1 MSATNTNLSVSKRL
15 RPLFIADFFAG
26 LMFFY
31 PVTFPLMHHLG
42 FSTAQMS
49 FYALTWNVVILAIE
63 VPSGILADRWSR
75 KKVIMLG
82 QVVIALGAALLSV
95 AHNFVGFI
103 VGAAFISVYFA
114 FRSGIREAVIYDV
127 LLENDRREEY
137 EKQLGKLRAYN
148 TAGNVISSLLG
159 AFIAATISFRV
170 PYFLSVASCLMAL
183 VFLAG
188 FKEPQLH
195 HKAEVTKLRQHTL
208 TLLRSLSKHRE
219 MKLLVATSIFI
230 GIEYS
235 YMLEVDPLWPIALG
249 LATIW
254 YGPLNA
260 FLLSSQGVA
269 APLAKR
275 MAGSVR
281 WTRAI
286 VAVFM
291 LAALGLLIRNIFV
304 IALSE
309 FSLLAAATCLMVVLS
324 GKIQDELPSS
334 QRSGVESVVSTLAT
348 LAFMASL
355 LVFIA
360 ISKYHS
366 VFVAAWLIVGTTFLG
381 SLGMLATSNYR
392 KANYGRKV
400 VQ

>member
-1 MSATNTNLSVSKRL
+1 MQALNKRL
-15 RPLFIADFFAG
+15 RPLLIADFFAG

-42 FSTAQMS
+42 FSVAEMS
-49 FYALTWNVVILAIE
+49 LYALTWNVVILAIG

-82 QVVIALGAALLSV
+82 QVIIAIGAAILGF
-95 AHNFVGFI
+95 AHTFIGFI
-103 VGAAFISVYFA
+103 IGAVFLSIYFA

-127 LLENDRREEY
+127 LLENNKREDY

-159 AFIAATISFRV
+159 ALIAATIGFRA
-170 PYFLSVASCLMAL
+170 PYFLSIVSCLAAL
-183 VFLAG
+183 VCLAG

-195 HKAEVTKLRQHTL
+195 RKAEATKLRQHTL
-208 TLLRSLSKHRE
+208 TLLRSVSQHRE
-219 MKLLVATSIFI
+219 MKLLVVTSVLI
-230 GIEYS
+230 GIEFS

-275 MAGSVR
+275 MAGSAT
-281 WTRAI
+281 WTRAVI
-286 VAVFM
+286 AVFM
-291 LAALGLLIRNIFV
+291 LAALGLLLRNIFV

-324 GKIQDELPSS
+324 GKIQDKLPSS

-348 LAFMASL
+348 LAFMVSL
-355 LVFIA
+355 LIFIA
-360 ISKYHS
+360 ISKHHS
-366 VFVAAWLIVGTTFLG
+366 VFVAAWLIVLTTLLG
-381 SLGMLATSNYR
+381 SIGVFAIFNRR
-392 KANYGRKV
+392 KAV
-400 VQ
+400 HVSLPEVTV

>member
-1 MSATNTNLSVSKRL
+1 MLSVDKRL
-15 RPLFIADFFAG
+15 RPLLIADFFAG

-49 FYALTWNVVILAIE
+49 LYALTWNTVILAIE

-82 QVVIALGAALLSV
+82 QVIIAIGAAILGF
-95 AHNFVGFI
+95 AHTFAGFI
-103 VGAAFISVYFA
+103 IGAVFTSIYFA
-114 FRSGIREAVIYDV
+114 LRSGIREAVIYDV
-127 LLENDRREEY
+127 LLENDKREDY

-148 TAGNVISSLLG
+148 TAGMVISSLLG
-159 AFIAATISFRV
+159 ALIAATIGFRI
-170 PYFLSVASCLMAL
+170 PFFLSIFSCGAAL
-183 VFLAG
+183 IFLAG

-195 HKAEVTKLRQHTL
+195 HEAEVTKLRQHTL
-208 TLLRSLSKHRE
+208 TLFRSLSQHRE

-230 GIEYS
+230 GIEFC

-249 LATIW
+249 LATVW

-260 FLLSSQGVA
+260 FLLSSQGAA

-275 MAGSVR
+275 MAGSAK
-281 WTRAI
+281 WTRAVI
-286 VAVFM
+286 GVFIM
-291 LAALGLLIRNIFV
+291 AALGLLLRNIFV

-348 LAFMASL
+348 LAFIVSL
-355 LVFIA
+355 LIFIA
-360 ISKYHS
+360 ISKHHS
-366 VFVAAWLIVGTTFLG
+366 VFVAAWLIVLTTVLG
-381 SLGMLATSNYR
+381 SLGMFVVSNRR
-392 KANYGRKV
+392 KIAPASAPELI
-400 VQ
+400 